1 MNVMTR
7 GVKNALRSPL
17 RSGAIMLMF
26 AISIGLILS
35 MLVARSSILA
45 KIDEVKAT
53 AGTSVTIRPAGV
65 NGFQGGGS
73 PLTAAQ
79 VATITSTPHI
89 SGVTSTLQ
97 DQLTTTDTNLVS
109 SLNLGSFGRRF
120 QRSSSDSTD
129 STTSDTTTGTTQTPP
144 ITVTGTTDVDSI
156 ATNGGSLTI
165 SSGSTIDAS
174 GSGQVALVGSDLAT
188 KNNLST
194 GSTFTAYGQTI
205 TVSGIFKT
213 GTSFADSGIIMPLT
227 TVQNLT
233 SQVGDVSSVT
243 ATVDSSDN
251 VSSTVTALTSVL
263 GSDKADITSE
273 VEQAATSVQSLQGIA
288 SLALAGVIGSAIAGA
303 AIILLAMI
311 MVVRERRREI
321 GVMKAIGGTNAKI
334 VGQFMIE
341 GLTLTIVG
349 AVLGLLLG
357 ILVSGPLTSS
367 LVTSSANSSTT
378 TQTTGA
384 GGAPARTRGGGGG
397 FANAIGGGFNQVKNN
412 ITTVS
417 ATLTPQTFGIAIG
430 VTLLISLIGS
440 ALPAWFISRI
450 RPAEVLRTE

>member
-1 MNVMTR
+1 MNVTTR

-17 RSGAIMLMF
+17 RSGAIVLMF

-65 NGFQGGGS
+65 NGFQGGGN
-73 PLTAAQ
+73 PLAAADVSTIAGTA
-79 VATITSTPHI
+79 HI
-89 SGVTSTLQ
+89 SSVTSTLQ
-97 DQLTTTDTNLVS
+97 DQLATADTNLVS

-120 QRSSSDSTD
+120 QRSSDSTD
-129 STTSDTTTGTTQTPP
+129 TTTQTPTTP
-144 ITVTGTTDVDSI
+144 PVTVTGTTDVNSVSTD
-156 ATNGGSLTI
+156 GSDLPIT
-165 SSGSTIDAS
+165 SGSNIDAS
-174 GSGQVALVGSDLAT
+174 GSDLVALVGDSLAT
-188 KNNLST
+188 KNNLTT

-205 TVSGIFKT
+205 IVSGIFKT
-213 GTSFADSGIIMPLT
+213 SNTFQDSGLIMPLA

-243 ATVDSSDN
+243 AVVDSSDN
-251 VSSTVTALTSVL
+251 VTSTVAALKTSL
-263 GSDKADITSE
+263 GDKADITSQ
-273 VEQAATSVQSLQGIA
+273 VEQAAASVTSLQGIA
-288 SLALAGVIGSAIAGA
+288 GLALAGVIGSAIAGA

-341 GLTLTIVG
+341 GLTLTIIG

-367 LVTSSANSSTT
+367 LVSNSSNSSS
-378 TQTTGA
+378 TQTTAAGGATGRTRGA
-384 GGAPARTRGGGGG
+384 GGASTGGQG
-397 FANAIGGGFNQVKNN
+397 FAGAIGGGFNQVKNN
-412 ITTVS
+412 VTAVS